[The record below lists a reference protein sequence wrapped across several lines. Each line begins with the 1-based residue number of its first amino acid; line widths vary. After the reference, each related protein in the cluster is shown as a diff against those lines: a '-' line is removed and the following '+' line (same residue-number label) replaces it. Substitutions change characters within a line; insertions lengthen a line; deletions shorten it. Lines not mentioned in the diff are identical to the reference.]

1 MNNSNPIRNINQ
13 PLVSVLVRT
22 YNHEKYLRYALD
34 SLVCQQTNF
43 PFEIVIGDDCST
55 DATPTICKEYQE
67 KYPTCIKVIL
77 QEKNKG
83 IAENYN
89 DILRQCQGRYIA
101 TCDGDD
107 FWCDTEKLQKHVDYM
122 EQYPSVVIT
131 YHDAKPVDAENTIG
145 KETLL
150 PTTRKRDFTSE
161 ELQRGVWILP
171 VTMCYRR
178 EVVPEILLNM
188 TSKVF
193 NEDIFIISL
202 AGQFGSG
209 AYLETITPSAY
220 RQTDAGI
227 WSQQT
232 AVHRSLMAAGSNAEL
247 MLYYKKKSN
256 KELFLFFKQKLLTQL
271 SNCIGSDS
279 ISERDMS
286 LFSTLLKRYWR
297 YIGLRNL
304 LYYLRNKK

>member
-1 MNNSNPIRNINQ
+1 MIIQSEKIASNPV
-13 PLVSVLVRT
+13 VSVLVRT
-22 YNHEKYLRYALD
+22 YNHEKYLRCALD
-34 SLVCQQTNF
+34 SLVSQQTNF

-55 DATPTICKEYQE
+55 DATSSICKEYQE

-89 DILRQCQGRYIA
+89 DILRQCRGRYIA

-122 EQYPSVVIT
+122 EQHPSVVIT
-131 YHDAKPVDAENTIG
+131 YHDAKPVDAENTIEE
-145 KETLL
+145 ETLL
-150 PTTRKRDFTSE
+150 PTSRKKDFSADD
-161 ELQRGVWILP
+161 LQRGKWILP

-178 EVVPEILLNM
+178 DVIPEILLNM

-193 NEDIFIISL
+193 NEDVFIISL

-209 AYLETITPSAY
+209 AYLGTIAPSAY

-271 SNCIGSDS
+271 SNCITGDNLSK
-279 ISERDMS
+279 RDKC
-286 LFSTLLKRYWR
+286 LFKNILKRYWR

-304 LYYLRNKK
+304 MYYLRNKK

>member
-1 MNNSNPIRNINQ
+1 MIIQSEKIASNPV
-13 PLVSVLVRT
+13 VSVLVRT
-22 YNHEKYLRYALD
+22 YNHEKYLRCALD
-34 SLVCQQTNF
+34 SLVSQQTNF

-55 DATPTICKEYQE
+55 DATSSICKEYQE
-67 KYPTCIKVIL
+67 KHPTCIKVIL

-122 EQYPSVVIT
+122 EQHPSVVIT

-145 KETLL
+145 EETLL
-150 PTTRKRDFTSE
+150 PTSRKKDFSSDD
-161 ELQRGVWILP
+161 LQRGKWILP

-178 EVVPEILLNM
+178 DVIPEILLNM
-188 TSKVF
+188 TSRVF
-193 NEDIFIISL
+193 NEDVFIISL
-202 AGQFGSG
+202 AGQFGRG
-209 AYLETITPSAY
+209 AYLETIAPSAY

-227 WSQQT
+227 WSQQSD
-232 AVHRSLMAAGSNAEL
+232 VHRSLMAAGSNAEL
-247 MLYYKKKSN
+247 MLYYKKKSS
-256 KELFLFFKQKLLTQL
+256 KELFLFFKQKLLTSL
-271 SNCIGSDS
+271 SNCIGSKS

-286 LFSTLLKRYWR
+286 LFVTLLKRYWR